1 MEFIQELRRTGRL
14 DDDKGTARVLT
25 PEERE
30 HLDEVQ
36 AHLLGSTTHWTRM
49 LVMGLTFSGVLASMH
64 WTLVEFPVPLLV
76 TSDDP
81 VVIWAL
87 TVLYLGDLSAL
98 LRQLAQNVLHLVGV
112 VKLAGVEA
120 C

>member
-1 MEFIQELRRTGRL
+1 MSRSRRCGRSKKLGLAEQKNKVATLFAYQLLRGHRWRAERGDHTMEFIQELRRTGRL

-49 LVMGLTFSGVLASMH
+49 LVMGLTFSGCSPRCTGRSSSSLC
-64 WTLVEFPVPLLV
+64 
-76 TSDDP
+76 
-81 VVIWAL
+81 
-87 TVLYLGDLSAL
+87 
-98 LRQLAQNVLHLVGV
+98 R
-112 VKLAGVEA
+112 